1 LFEKICIKCT
11 EWWARDRQNQ
21 NKTLDDIYMKI
32 SDNPQSFNE
41 KNAPS
46 DEEDSKRSILIRS
59 QKGTDFQAALS
70 RKSSDPAFRKPSI
83 QKGTN
88 PSMSNDPDAKLS
100 NTDPNANSLA
110 QNAS

>member
-1 LFEKICIKCT
+1 
-11 EWWARDRQNQ
+11 
-21 NKTLDDIYMKI
+21 MKI

-41 KNAPS
+41 KNAPN
-46 DEEDSKRSILIRS
+46 DEEDSKRSILITS

-70 RKSSDPAFRKPSI
+70 SKSSDPAFRKSSL

-88 PSMSNDPDAKLS
+88 PSIPHDACGQLI
-100 NTDPNANSLA
+100 NTDNSANSVT